1 MLGIGMIRGVL
12 LPDYRFE
19 PNIILIP
26 FGMPLL
32 MAGIASYLVAKK
44 HLKWLVSSL
53 SGLVS
58 VYVSTI
64 VGIVVYG
71 FSVGWYYVTK
81 DIESQAVFMATIG
94 IQTLTYLIGLG
105 VFAFLVKR
113 YSKCSQQDKPTLRSG
128 FPLL

>member
-1 MLGIGMIRGVL
+1 MMGIALIRGIL
-12 LPDYRFE
+12 FPDYRFE

-64 VGIVVYG
+64 IGIAVYG
-71 FSVGWYYVTK
+71 ISVGWHYIT
-81 DIESQAVFMATIG
+81 DDTESQAVFMATIG
-94 IQTLTYLIGLG
+94 IQTLTYLFALG
-105 VFAFLVKR
+105 VFAIFVKR
-113 YSKCSQQDKPTLRSG
+113 YNKYSQQEKPTLRSG